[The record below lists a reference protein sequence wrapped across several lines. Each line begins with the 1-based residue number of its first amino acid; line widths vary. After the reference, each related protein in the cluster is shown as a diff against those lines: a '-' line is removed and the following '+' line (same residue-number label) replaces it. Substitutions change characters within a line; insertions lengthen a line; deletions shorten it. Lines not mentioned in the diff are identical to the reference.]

1 MNINNLHY
9 DDVAFVH
16 IPKTGGQSV
25 FVALN
30 DKHLNYHNYTEYANH
45 DPLFVLERE
54 NDLRRCFKF
63 TIVRNPYSR
72 AYSHYRHFNRIN
84 STSHTFLE
92 FLHFIKQ
99 GRVFDKTPMML
110 YTQTFFCLNLSGNL
124 GLTRVYKYEKLY
136 ELEKE
141 LGLTLPH
148 VNRGDYVRD
157 DTIKDYC
164 KEAKHLVL
172 DLFSSDFR
180 SFGYSTSFGL

>member
-1 MNINNLHY
+1 
-9 DDVAFVH
+9 
-16 IPKTGGQSV
+16 
-25 FVALN
+25 
-30 DKHLNYHNYTEYANH
+30 
-45 DPLFVLERE
+45 
-54 NDLRRCFKF
+54 
-63 TIVRNPYSR
+63 
-72 AYSHYRHFNRIN
+72 
-84 STSHTFLE
+84 
-92 FLHFIKQ
+92 
-99 GRVFDKTPMML
+99 MMV